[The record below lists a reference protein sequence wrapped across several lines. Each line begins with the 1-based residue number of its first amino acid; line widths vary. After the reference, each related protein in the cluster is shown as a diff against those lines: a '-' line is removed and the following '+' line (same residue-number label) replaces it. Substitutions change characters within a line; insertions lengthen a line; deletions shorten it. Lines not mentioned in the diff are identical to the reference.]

1 MDNPF
6 NTEIKPYTVL
16 RVYGYKGV
24 FPQLIL

>member
-6 NTEIKPYTVL
+6 NTEVRPYAVL
-16 RVYGYKGV
+16 KVRDYKGV

>member
-6 NTEIKPYTVL
+6 NTETGPYAVL
-16 RVYGYKGV
+16 RIRGYKGV